1 MGKADLVK
9 EKIIFVISRM
19 SIGGSQKSLV
29 NVLRIIDYDKY
40 DVSLY
45 VRENKTDLLK
55 DIPDSVKVTV
65 NTNKRR
71 YEHTP
76 YTLFLYVLE
85 LIFSFFNQKDISKK
99 FSKKSQEYIVKR
111 KEKYEKSHYSIFNE
125 KYDIAISYLQGF
137 TCKFTEDCVIADRKI
152 CFFHNSTDAL
162 PDIHKEYLNRFEKVV
177 VVSEETKDFLKKRY
191 PEINNKLL
199 VIKNLMDIE
208 GIRKKASETII
219 EKNTNQLMLCTC
231 GRVSKEKGY
240 DLAVDVARH
249 LKDNDIS
256 FIWYFV
262 GDGPEM
268 KHIQDMVDE
277 YKLNDEVILLG
288 SQDNPYPWIAQCDI
302 YVQPSYEEAQG
313 LTIMEAQFF
322 DVPIVS
328 TKTVGAQEL
337 ICSEQNGLLVDIN
350 DYSVFAGIM
359 RLIQNPQTCDKY
371 KINLKKINYQDYNS
385 RIQYQWKALLSGNY
399 EKLS

>member
-29 NVLRIIDYDKY
+29 NALRIIDYDKY

-55 DIPDSVKVTV
+55 EIPDNVKVTV

-85 LIFSFFNQKDISKK
+85 LILSFINQKDISKRL
-99 FSKKSQEYIVKR
+99 SKKSQKYIFKR
-111 KEKYEKSHYSIFNE
+111 KEKYEKSHYNIFNK

-177 VVSEETKDFLKKRY
+177 VVSEETKDFLAIRY

-199 VIKNLMDIE
+199 VIKNLMDVE
-208 GIRKKASETII
+208 GIRKKATETII
-219 EKNTNQLMLCTC
+219 DKNTNQLMLCTC
-231 GRVSKEKGY
+231 GRVSIEKGY
-240 DLAVDVARH
+240 DLAVDAARH
-249 LKDNDIS
+249 LKDKNIS

-302 YVQPSYEEAQG
+302 YVQSSYEEAQP
-313 LTIMEAQFF
+313 LSIMEAQILFR
-322 DVPIVS
+322 PIVS
-328 TKTVGAQEL
+328 TNTVGGKNVISNNINGMLVNIDGNSIFNGIQQLYQE
-337 ICSEQNGLLVDIN
+337 SEKCNL
-350 DYSVFAGIM
+350 
-359 RLIQNPQTCDKY
+359 Y
-371 KINLKKINYQDYNS
+371 KTNLKKIDFQEYNLL
-385 RIQYQWKALLSGNY
+385 IENQWNELLSGNY